1 MGLCHRHLSFICH
14 ANMLMCKCQCPATS
28 FRMMW
33 WFALGAWHLCGWA
46 LAYQFCRFICHR
58 RSLIIYPTICCV
70 HEPRK
75 TFQTQQSSMKTR
87 SPEGSPIGTA
97 LAEGGQCH
105 HDHALIWSRF
115 QHSLIFSSVKDKLP
129 PPFPILFLT
138 MAMRMMSVRVERNTL
153 NKMFYASSADNWAW
167 REDPYSKAQSCLCSM
182 GYG

>member
-1 MGLCHRHLSFICH
+1 MSVFLSFLFKLFSSAANKRWFGNKQNTQMGLCHRHLSFICH

-129 PPFPILFLT
+129 PH
-138 MAMRMMSVRVERNTL
+138 SQ
-153 NKMFYASSADNWAW
+153 SSSSPWPW
-167 REDPYSKAQSCLCSM
+167 GWCQS
-182 GYG
+182 GWKETH